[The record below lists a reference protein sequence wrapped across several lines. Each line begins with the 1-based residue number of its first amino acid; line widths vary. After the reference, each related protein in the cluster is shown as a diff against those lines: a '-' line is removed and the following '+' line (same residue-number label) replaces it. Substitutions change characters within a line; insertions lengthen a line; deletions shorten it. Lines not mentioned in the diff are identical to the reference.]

1 MPKEIKLSK
10 SMTEKEFDNGY
21 WYAFEIKVFA
31 KEIGISLATKLRKDE
46 LEKLIKI
53 FLRTGKIESPSRK
66 NISKSKIK
74 DLEKGLSLNLPIEN
88 YTSNR
93 ATKDFILKEALKI
106 APNLKR
112 KSGISYRVNR
122 WREEQINKGRKITY
136 GDLVRQYVKLNQVQ
150 GKFEKVP
157 VVRYINFL
165 AEFLAK
171 EKTASRQ
178 QGVAAW
184 NKLKKLNIPKTYEAW
199 KKYRKKN
206 IQDRRI

>member
-1 MPKEIKLSK
+1 MKKEIKLSK
-10 SMTEKEFDNGY
+10 SMSESDFDNGY
-21 WYAFEIKVFA
+21 WYAFEIKAFA
-31 KEIGISLATKLRKDE
+31 KEIGIPLAVKLRKDE
-46 LEKLIKI
+46 LEKIIKI
-53 FLRTGKIESPSRK
+53 FLITGKIENPKRK
-66 NISKSKIK
+66 NFSKSKIK

-112 KSGISYRVNR
+112 KSGVSYRLNR

-136 GDLVRQYVKLNQVQ
+136 GDLVRQYVKLNQVI

-165 AEFLAK
+165 SEYLAK
-171 EKTASRQ
+171 EKNSSRKQ
-178 QGVAAW
+178 AIAAW
-184 NKLKKLNIPKTYEAW
+184 NELKKLNIPKTYEAW
-199 KKYRKKN
+199 KKNKKK
-206 IQDRRI
+206 

>member
-1 MPKEIKLSK
+1 M
-10 SMTEKEFDNGY
+10 GY
-21 WYAFEIKVFA
+21 R
-31 KEIGISLATKLRKDE
+31 LLQN

-53 FLRTGKIESPSRK
+53 FLRTGKIENPKRK

-93 ATKDFILKEALKI
+93 ETKDFIVKEALKI

-112 KSGISYRVNR
+112 KSGVSYRINR

-136 GDLVRQYVKLNQVQ
+136 GDLVRQYVKLNQVV

-157 VVRYINFL
+157 VVLSLRIFSKGKKCKQKTSNSRL
-165 AEFLAK
+165 ERAK
-171 EKTASRQ
+171 E
-178 QGVAAW
+178 
-184 NKLKKLNIPKTYEAW
+184 I
-199 KKYRKKN
+199 KYS
-206 IQDRRI
+206 

>member
-1 MPKEIKLSK
+1 MKKEIKLSK
-10 SMTEKEFDNGY
+10 SMSETEFENGY
-21 WYAFEIKVFA
+21 WYAFEIKVFS
-31 KEIGISLATKLRKDE
+31 KEIGIPLATKLRKDE

-53 FLRTGKIESPSRK
+53 FLRTGKIENPKRK

-93 ATKDFILKEALKI
+93 ETKDFIVKEALKI

-112 KSGISYRVNR
+112 KSGVSYRINR

-136 GDLVRQYVKLNQVQ
+136 GDLVRQYVKLNQVV

-165 AEFLAK
+165 SEFLAK
-171 EKTASRQ
+171 EKSVSRKQ
-178 QGVAAW
+178 AIAAW
-184 NKLKKLNIPKTYEAW
+184 NELKKLNIPKTFEAW
-199 KKYRKKN
+199 KKNRKK
-206 IQDRRI
+206 

>member
-1 MPKEIKLSK
+1 MSE
-10 SMTEKEFDNGY
+10 TEFDNGY
-21 WYAFEIKVFA
+21 WYAFEIKAFA
-31 KEIGISLATKLRKDE
+31 KDIGISLATKLRKDE

-53 FLRTGKIESPSRK
+53 FLRTGKIEKPNRK

-93 ATKDFILKEALKI
+93 TTKDFILKEALKI

-112 KSGISYRVNR
+112 KSGVSYRINR
-122 WREEQINKGRKITY
+122 WREEQIDKGRKITY

-165 AEFLAK
+165 SEFLAK

-184 NKLKKLNIPKTYEAW
+184 NELKKLNIPKTYEAW
-199 KKYRKKN
+199 KKYKKK
-206 IQDRRI
+206 

>member
-1 MPKEIKLSK
+1 MKKEIKLSK
-10 SMTEKEFDNGY
+10 SMSETEFDNGY
-21 WYAFEIKVFA
+21 WYAFEIKAFA
-31 KEIGISLATKLRKDE
+31 KEIGIPLATKLRKDE

-53 FLRTGKIESPSRK
+53 FLRTGKIEKSTRK

-93 ATKDFILKEALKI
+93 ETKDFILKEAQKI

-112 KSGISYRVNR
+112 KSGVSYRLNR

-136 GDLVRQYVKLNQVQ
+136 GDLIRQYVKLNQVV

-165 AEFLAK
+165 SEFLAK
-171 EKTASRQ
+171 EKSASRQ
-178 QGVAAW
+178 QGLAAW
-184 NKLKKLNIPKTYEAW
+184 NELKKLNIPKTYEAW
-199 KKYRKKN
+199 RKYKKK
-206 IQDRRI
+206 

>member
-1 MPKEIKLSK
+1 MKKEIKLSK
-10 SMTEKEFDNGY
+10 SMSEAEFDNGY
-21 WYAFEIKVFA
+21 WYAFEVKAFA
-31 KEIGISLATKLRKDE
+31 KEIGIPLATKLRKDE

-53 FLRTGKIESPSRK
+53 FLKTGKIENPKRK

-74 DLEKGLSLNLPIEN
+74 DLEKGLSLNLPIEI

-93 ATKDFILKEALKI
+93 ETKDFILKEALKI

-112 KSGISYRVNR
+112 KSGVSYRLNR

-136 GDLVRQYVKLNQVQ
+136 GDLIRQYVKLNQVV

-165 AEFLAK
+165 SEFLAK
-171 EKTASRQ
+171 EKSASRQ
-178 QGVAAW
+178 QGLAAW
-184 NKLKKLNIPKTYEAW
+184 NELKKLNIPKTYEAW
-199 KKYRKKN
+199 KKNKKK
-206 IQDRRI
+206 